1 MTLIYRP
8 AKLQAGS
15 NEERDGDG
23 QRTRQ
28 WRRALGLPGNERLDS
43 VSGAATALV
52 VGYLAT
58 GPHEPHMI
66 VENGVMRPEE
76 GPAARLWQ
84 LLMVLQPPAM
94 AYFAVSWLPRDP
106 KRTAA
111 MLALQALAVVGAA
124 LPVFLLES

>member
-1 MTLIYRP
+1 MTVDTQGNGGTPSAFR
-8 AKLQAGS
+8 AKSAWIPL
-15 NEERDGDG
+15 
-23 QRTRQ
+23 
-28 WRRALGLPGNERLDS
+28 LM
-43 VSGAATALV
+43 SGAATALV

-66 VENGVMRPEE
+66 LENGVMRPEE

-84 LLMVLQPPAM
+84 LLMVLQLPAM